1 MSKTSSH
8 QKNFRLICPSHK
20 SCAKTVSLTKQRPS
34 SPFCVAI
41 TSFEIDPDAAED
53 TPAQQHGKQLDS
65 SPAIGSLP
73 HRQRAEQAADKQNA
87 RAPQSQKKAVL
98 ARKAGAAKTC
108 RCCYQTADAQPDP
121 LDRPDG
127 KPAAAHPPG
136 KRCQH
141 RRSHHCRTQTA
152 CRYCPHPSFAAV
164 LRRSAPVYPLRCWAI
179 LVVQHFFH
187 KKSPHILS
195 RLSYRIFGEKFFYSL
210 SGSLLLIFFVCC
222 PLRRLAASAVVLLF
236 HKKTP
241 RTLCSFY
248 RMRGEAF

>member
-1 MSKTSSH
+1 MVCIPLHAKSRRR
-8 QKNFRLICPSHK
+8 KNPRLLFSDP
-20 SCAKTVSLTKQRPS
+20 A
-34 SPFCVAI
+34 FD
-41 TSFEIDPDAAED
+41 IDPDAAED
-53 TPAQQHGKQLDS
+53 APAQQHGKQLDS
-65 SPAIGSLP
+65 SPPIGSLP

-98 ARKAGAAKTC
+98 ARKAGAAKAC
-108 RCCYQTADAQPDP
+108 RCRYQTADAQPDP

-127 KPAAAHPPG
+127 KPATVHPSC

-141 RRSHHCRTQTA
+141 RRSHRCRTQTA
-152 CRYCPHPSFAAV
+152 CRYRPHLSFAAV
-164 LRRSAPVYPLRCWAI
+164 LRRSAPVCPLRCWAI
-179 LVVQHFFH
+179 LAVQHFFH

-195 RLSYRIFGEKFFYSL
+195 HLSYRIFGEKFFYSL

-222 PLRRLAASAVVLLF
+222 PLRRLAASSTVLSF

-248 RMRGEAF
+248 RMRGEAL